1 MIHFGSRTFLFPVTE
16 RAAGLTVSLPLQTIW
31 ASASSSATKTHD
43 DDQRSHNTKPLCLM
57 LHLPRY
63 LKKIMWEK

>member
-31 ASASSSATKTHD
+31 ASASSSATKTHTTTISD
-43 DDQRSHNTKPLCLM
+43 HIIRNPYVLCYIC
-57 LHLPRY
+57 HVT
-63 LKKIMWEK
+63 